1 MTIKIIPQVT
11 ETTVE
16 VQVVKVNI
24 IPHTGGT
31 IDIFKK
37 TSTGKMIRDTL
48 TMSKVDVEG
57 YNATDE
63 SLSALVLN
71 KLGFSKFVEPTP
83 NA

>member
-1 MTIKIIPQVT
+1 MTIKIIPQTT
-11 ETTVE
+11 EITVE
-16 VQVVKVNI
+16 VQIVKVNI

-63 SLSALVLN
+63 SLEAIVLN
-71 KLGFSKFVEPTP
+71 RLGFTKFVAPTE
-83 NA
+83 